1 LLRRAWP
8 SVAAKP
14 LTLKRH
20 SAVFR
25 WGNRNEFILIEGLM
39 MKKIYERPE
48 LQKRE
53 RVAMIVA
60 SVSNVPLP

>member
-1 LLRRAWP
+1 
-8 SVAAKP
+8 
-14 LTLKRH
+14 
-20 SAVFR
+20 
-25 WGNRNEFILIEGLM
+25 

-60 SVSNVPLP
+60 ATSYHLVD